1 MDIIFIYLIV
11 FIIST
16 IQSIAGVGILV
27 LGTPILLL
35 FNFSILEIM
44 KTLLPLSVFSSFIN
58 LIIIKYLFN
67 LKNLFEL
74 KLLKYFFILCLPG
87 VLIGLLFLKN
97 FSEIFN
103 FKLIVAFVILVSI
116 FLKLKFKSFFSLKFH
131 LKKIF
136 IFFIGFIHGLTNSG
150 GTMLTLLLLNK
161 NEKKSNFSRF
171 QIHFFY
177 FLLAFFQILFLK
189 IIDQVSYIND
199 NLNLITLAIII
210 LTSSIIG
217 NFISYKY
224 EKIINILIFLVAFLS
239 SSALI
244 FKNFI

>member
-1 MDIIFIYLIV
+1 MDIIFIYLTI

-16 IQSIAGVGILV
+16 IQSIVGVGILV

-44 KTLLPLSVFSSFIN
+44 KTLLPLSVFSSLIN

-97 FSEIFN
+97 FNEIFN

-116 FLKLKFKSFFSLKFH
+116 FLKLKFKNFFSLKFH

-161 NEKKSNFSRF
+161 NEKQSHFLRS

-177 FLLAFFQILFLK
+177 LLLAFFQILFLK
-189 IIDQVSYIND
+189 IIDPVSYIND
-199 NLNLITLAIII
+199 NLNLIILAIII

-217 NFISYKY
+217 NFISYKH
-224 EKIINILIFLVAFLS
+224 EKIINILIFLLAFLAS
-239 SSALI
+239 MALI